1 MSGHNPPHGR
11 LGQPNTTWNPLQVPS
26 YVPRQPQ
33 LAHMSSERSMA
44 RSPLTWHTPPSHQDK
59 VYNLMTGSL
68 MNNLESN
75 PLLQGYNRG
84 SNSSSVGAPLG
95 TVDLSLSSA
104 SRSTPSPK
112 GGHPS
117 QSLASTVLPSSI
129 PATGHPVELGAGDH
143 TINNPARS
151 TPTGSVI
158 QSTIASTNSTTTNS
172 SSSASAAAAAAVAVA
187 AAIKER
193 MQHGSFPSPLPSFN
207 STNNDGN
214 GFGMSTGGGL
224 AGRTAG
230 NDLNTLM
237 TGGLLIKDAKQI
249 NSEMESK
256 NGRDCFSHLPATD
269 SADLVKEFIMQTIQ
283 NSSSLSVSPKR
294 NSPQRSALHS
304 DYSPPNRS
312 RSPPLNLGLL
322 GQESLAALM
331 NCTNM
336 RLGADTKQP
345 SSVEPTV
352 EVNNGPQAAISA
364 SCAGNINPAASPTNN
379 SITSNED
386 SVDSASGA
394 CSKSRRRRKPERT
407 NKMNAMASVVAAAA
421 GCGVL
426 EGLDGQSFFNNL
438 PDPTAKLVGG
448 AATKAAPPTE
458 GSMLVE
464 PLRSSI
470 AGRTDITALAIEGIN
485 ALSKCLPSEP
495 QTSGSITSINSS
507 NSTASSMAE
516 LANRL
521 NSVPSSGVHRDVPLL
536 HHPHPNSHHHLLAGQ
551 TAPVSANL
559 IQSNSNLN
567 NSTSSSIKT
576 VSPSNSA
583 VTVTSLMGGH
593 NTSII
598 TTNTSASP
606 SSITTNAAS
615 LLADGGLLSV
625 TAATVAAAIDAVS
638 KDMKST
644 AGGTDTAS
652 EECETLDKIAAMVSS
667 VTAGGIS
674 SPEAGL
680 GLSMPFSSTNG
691 GTITTMAER
700 KCSSNGPVSSHKSP
714 PSATEGKVKCND
726 NARVNASDSSYEEVE
741 NKLEEMFAGIVE
753 EKIGEPPLKQPI
765 EPSISLHNNNGN
777 NSNPGHNPTTN
788 VAEPTD
794 VTDGALLKQLSC
806 ENIQTAGV
814 AGEENNREQ
823 KTHFSIDN
831 SGTPLGSS
839 AVPPAAAAA
848 TGSGKKPLTPA
859 QKRANGTKET
869 LGEQSFP
876 ATSTPVTAAAKRKRG
891 PKKKAKTGGSPFFE
905 PADKSGFMGLKAL
918 NMKGKKNGKPAAGPA
933 GGKKKGGGKGGKQKG
948 ANSSKAANGPNER
961 LSMGDRDTQASS
973 MAGWPP
979 GAIALDALSKH
990 KGPYVQVKANG
1001 SHSVVNASTNDED
1014 GEKPQTK
1021 LAKKLATSLNASERS
1036 KIRGLHV
1043 STLSTKYDAD
1053 TTDISWMCVFCK
1065 MGPHKFRLGDL
1076 FGPYIIS
1083 TASDE
1088 YRASQVDVD
1097 YFSVKRSRD
1106 SLESTQ
1112 ARERRMAEQQKQQ
1125 KQQAASGS
1133 GKGRKRKNAASGANN
1148 AQAAAVAPHCAAVLK
1163 EEKKDDD
1170 HGHLTHTDVF
1180 YGMMKASDST
1190 YEVWTHED
1198 CLVWAP
1204 GVYMVGTRVIGL
1216 EAAIWNCC
1224 RHRCQLCSQYGAVI
1238 CCLRQGC
1245 TAKAHFICAHKQNW
1259 KLTDEYQ
1266 AFCEAHAIDEPGSG
1280 LVGIATQL
1288 KKEIGPEQPVD
1299 GAGTSSS
1306 SAPMEVS

>member
-84 SNSSSVGAPLG
+84 SSNVGAPLG
-95 TVDLSLSSA
+95 SVDLSLSSA

-117 QSLASTVLPSSI
+117 QSLAATVLPSSI
-129 PATGHPVELGAGDH
+129 PSTGIHSVELAAGDH
-143 TINNPARS
+143 STNNSARS
-151 TPTGSVI
+151 TATGNVI
-158 QSTIASTNSTTTNS
+158 QPTIAPTNSTTTTS
-172 SSSASAAAAAAVAVA
+172 SSSASAAAVAVA

-193 MQHGSFPSPLPSFN
+193 MQQSSYSNPASFN
-207 STNNDGN
+207 STNNEGN

-224 AGRTAG
+224 AGRTG
-230 NDLNTLM
+230 NDLNTMM

-256 NGRDCFSHLPATD
+256 NGRDCFSQLPATD

-283 NSSSLSVSPKR
+283 NSNSLSVSPKR

-322 GQESLAALM
+322 GQESFAALM
-331 NCTNM
+331 NCSNM
-336 RLGADTKQP
+336 RLGADTKQTT
-345 SSVEPTV
+345 SVETPV
-352 EVNNGPQAAISA
+352 ESNNGPSAGTAISA
-364 SCAGNINPAASPTNN
+364 SCTGNINPAASPTNN

-394 CSKSRRRRKPERT
+394 CNKSRRRRKPERT
-407 NKMNAMASVVAAAA
+407 SKMNAMASVMAA
-421 GCGVL
+421 GCGIL

-438 PDPTAKLVGG
+438 PDPSTKLVG
-448 AATKAAPPTE
+448 AAAKAPPSE

-495 QTSGSITSINSS
+495 QTSSTSNNSS
-507 NSTASSMAE
+507 TTSMAE

-521 NSVPSSGVHRDVPLL
+521 NSVQSSVHRDAPL
-536 HHPHPNSHHHLLAGQ
+536 HHPHPNHHHLLSGQ
-551 TAPVSANL
+551 PAVSANL

-583 VTVTSLMGGH
+583 VTATSLMGGH
-593 NTSII
+593 NSSIA
-598 TTNTSASP
+598 TNTSANA
-606 SSITTNAAS
+606 SITTNASS
-615 LLADGGLLSV
+615 LLSDGGLLSV
-625 TAATVAAAIDAVS
+625 TAATVAAAIDSVS
-638 KDMKST
+638 KDMKPT
-644 AGGTDTAS
+644 AGTDTAS

-667 VTAGGIS
+667 VTAGGTA
-674 SPEAGL
+674 SPETGVGL
-680 GLSMPFSSTNG
+680 NMPFSSTNG
-691 GTITTMAER
+691 GIITTMAER
-700 KCSSNGPVSSHKSP
+700 KCNSNGPVSTHKSP
-714 PSATEGKVKCND
+714 SAAEVKVKCND
-726 NARVNASDSSYEEVE
+726 NGRVNASDSSYEEVE

-753 EKIGEPPLKQPI
+753 EKVGEPPIKQPI
-765 EPSISLHNNNGN
+765 EPSIALHNNNGSIAAHSQTN
-777 NSNPGHNPTTN
+777 NT
-788 VAEPTD
+788 EPSV
-794 VTDGALLKQLSC
+794 VTDGALLKQLSS
-806 ENIQTAGV
+806 
-814 AGEENNREQ
+814 ENNQTTRNEEANSQEQ
-823 KTHFSIDN
+823 KTHFSIGD
-831 SGTPLGSS
+831 SGTPSGGS
-839 AVPPAAAAA
+839 AAPNAA
-848 TGSGKKPLTPA
+848 GSGRKPLTPA
-859 QKRANGTKET
+859 QKRANGTKEA
-869 LGEQSFP
+869 LGEHSFP
-876 ATSTPVTAAAKRKRG
+876 ATSTPVTAAKRKRG

-918 NMKGKKNGKPAAGPA
+918 NMKGKKNGKPAAGPT
-933 GGKKKGGGKGGKQKG
+933 GGKKKGGKGGKQKG
-948 ANSSKAANGPNER
+948 APPKANGPNER
-961 LSMGDRDTQASS
+961 LSMGQDHQASS
-973 MAGWPP
+973 MLGWP
-979 GAIALDALSKH
+979 GGGSVGSGGMDGLSKH

-1001 SHSVVNASTNDED
+1001 SHSVVNASTNDDD

-1106 SLESTQ
+1106 SMESTQ
-1112 ARERRMAEQQKQQ
+1112 AKERRMAEQQKQQ
-1125 KQQAASGS
+1125 RQQAASGS
-1133 GKGRKRKNAASGANN
+1133 GKGRKRKNAASATNN
-1148 AQAAAVAPHCAAVLK
+1148 AQAPSTSNCPAVLK

-1170 HGHLTHTDVF
+1170 QGQSSHTDVF

-1224 RHRCQLCSQYGAVI
+1224 RHRCQLCSQYGAVV

-1266 AFCEAHAIDEPGSG
+1266 AFCEVHAMKEPGSPG
-1280 LVGIATQL
+1280 SLGIAAQL
-1288 KKEIGPEQPVD
+1288 KKEVGPEQIND
-1299 GAGTSSS
+1299 GAGSSGGVGN

>member
-11 LGQPNTTWNPLQVPS
+11 LGQPNTTWNPL
-26 YVPRQPQ
+26 Q

-68 MNNLESN
+68 MNNLENN
-75 PLLQGYNRG
+75 PLLQGYNRV
-84 SNSSSVGAPLG
+84 SSSVGAPLG
-95 TVDLSLSSA
+95 SVDLSLPSA

-117 QSLASTVLPSSI
+117 QSLSSTVLPSSI
-129 PATGHPVELGAGDH
+129 PATGGHTVELGAGDH
-143 TINNPARS
+143 TTINPARS
-151 TPTGSVI
+151 TAAGNVI

-172 SSSASAAAAAAVAVA
+172 SSSASAAAAVAVA

-193 MQHGSFPSPLPSFN
+193 IQQGSFPSPASFN

-224 AGRTAG
+224 AGRTG
-230 NDLNTLM
+230 NELNTLM

-256 NGRDCFSHLPATD
+256 NGRDCFSHLPAAD

-283 NSSSLSVSPKR
+283 NSNSLSVSPKR

-322 GQESLAALM
+322 GQESFAALM
-331 NCTNM
+331 NCSNM
-336 RLGADTKQP
+336 RLGADTKAAT
-345 SSVEPTV
+345 SVEPSV
-352 EVNNGPQAAISA
+352 EANNGPTAATTISA
-364 SCAGNINPAASPTNN
+364 SCAGNINPAASPTNH

-407 NKMNAMASVVAAAA
+407 NKMNAMASVVVA

-438 PDPTAKLVGG
+438 PDPSSTKLVG
-448 AATKAAPPTE
+448 AAAKAPTSE
-458 GSMLVE
+458 ANMLVE

-495 QTSGSITSINSS
+495 QTSNSCSTSNHS
-507 NSTASSMAE
+507 STASMAE

-521 NSVPSSGVHRDVPLL
+521 NSVQGGVHLDGSL
-536 HHPHPNSHHHLLAGQ
+536 HQPHPNHHHLLSGQ
-551 TAPVSANL
+551 TAVSANL

-567 NSTSSSIKT
+567 NSTNSSIKT
-576 VSPSNSA
+576 AVSPSNSA
-583 VTVTSLMGGH
+583 VAPTSLIGGH
-593 NTSII
+593 NTSI
-598 TTNTSASP
+598 TTNTSAPSP
-606 SSITTNAAS
+606 SITTNASS
-615 LLADGGLLSV
+615 LLSDGGLLSV
-625 TAATVAAAIDAVS
+625 TAATVAAAIDSVS

-644 AGGTDTAS
+644 GGTDTAS

-667 VTAGGIS
+667 VTAGVTA
-674 SPEAGL
+674 SPEAGI

-700 KCSSNGPVSSHKSP
+700 KCNSNGPVNSHKSP
-714 PSATEGKVKCND
+714 SAAEAKVKCND
-726 NARVNASDSSYEEVE
+726 NGRVNASDSSYEEVE

-753 EKIGEPPLKQPI
+753 EKIGDPPLKQSI
-765 EPSISLHNNNGN
+765 VPSISLHSNNG
-777 NSNPGHNPTTN
+777 SNAGHNQAN
-788 VAEPTD
+788 AAEPTD
-794 VTDGALLKQLSC
+794 ETDGALLKQLSC
-806 ENIQTAGV
+806 ENNQTVVSGD
-814 AGEENNREQ
+814 ENNREQ
-823 KTHFSIDN
+823 KTHFSIAN
-831 SGTPLGSS
+831 SGTPSGGNG
-839 AVPPAAAAA
+839 APPAA
-848 TGSGKKPLTPA
+848 GSGKKPLTPA
-859 QKRANGTKET
+859 QKRANGTKEA
-869 LGEQSFP
+869 LGEHPFP
-876 ATSTPVTAAAKRKRG
+876 TTSTPVTAAKRKRG
-891 PKKKAKTGGSPFFE
+891 PKKKAKTSGSPFFE

-918 NMKGKKNGKPAAGPA
+918 NTKGKKNGKPAAGPT
-933 GGKKKGGGKGGKQKG
+933 GGKQKGGKGGKQKG
-948 ANSSKAANGPNER
+948 ATSKANCPNDR
-961 LSMGDRDTQASS
+961 LTMGQEQQGTSMS
-973 MAGWPP
+973 GWPGG
-979 GAIALDALSKH
+979 GATVLDALSKH

-1001 SHSVVNASTNDED
+1001 SHSVVNASTNDDD

-1088 YRASQVDVD
+1088 YRAGQVDVD

-1112 ARERRMAEQQKQQ
+1112 AKERRMAEQQKQQ
-1125 KQQAASGS
+1125 KQQTTSGT
-1133 GKGRKRKNAASGANN
+1133 GKGRKRKNAAASGANN
-1148 AQAAAVAPHCAAVLK
+1148 AQAATAPNCTAVLK

-1170 HGHLTHTDVF
+1170 QGQLSPTDVY
-1180 YGMMKASDST
+1180 YGMIKASDST

-1266 AFCEAHAIDEPGSG
+1266 AFCEAHAISEAGS
-1280 LVGIATQL
+1280 LDIAAQL
-1288 KKEIGPEQPVD
+1288 KKEIGPEQMTD
-1299 GAGTSSS
+1299 GAGTNSGVSGGGNSS
-1306 SAPMEVS
+1306 SAPMDVS